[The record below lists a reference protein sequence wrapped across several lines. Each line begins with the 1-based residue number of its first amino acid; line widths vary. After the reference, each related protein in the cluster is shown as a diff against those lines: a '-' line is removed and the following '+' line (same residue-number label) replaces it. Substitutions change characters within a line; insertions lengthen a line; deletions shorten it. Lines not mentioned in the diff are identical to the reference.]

1 VSLADCVVFPD
12 LLHLACRELRCI
24 SPDVRLLSPP
34 RQRASPTAPALAK
47 AACAGTQAPA
57 SIHRKAGAFEV
68 TVLSDGF
75 VPSEPKIF
83 TGDAAGTAKL
93 LDSAFLPKGAFA
105 TSVNEWLVNAGDKLV
120 LIDTGTSNVHARTL
134 DRTRRTLRP
143 PVSNPLGSTSSFW
156 LTSRPPPERSVE

>member
-1 VSLADCVVFPD
+1 
-12 LLHLACRELRCI
+12 
-24 SPDVRLLSPP
+24 
-34 RQRASPTAPALAK
+34 
-47 AACAGTQAPA
+47 
-57 SIHRKAGAFEV
+57 
-68 TVLSDGF
+68 
-75 VPSEPKIF
+75 
-83 TGDAAGTAKL
+83 